1 MFIDQNQQIDRP
13 VVRWLDGPED
23 GQLGEASASVGVSV
37 GLLTLLVIGGVVY
50 YFFLR

>member
-1 MFIDQNQQIDRP
+1 MFIEQANP
-13 VVRWLDGPED
+13 NVRWLEPEHPQ
-23 GQLGEASASVGVSV
+23 QLGDLGEVSASAGVSV